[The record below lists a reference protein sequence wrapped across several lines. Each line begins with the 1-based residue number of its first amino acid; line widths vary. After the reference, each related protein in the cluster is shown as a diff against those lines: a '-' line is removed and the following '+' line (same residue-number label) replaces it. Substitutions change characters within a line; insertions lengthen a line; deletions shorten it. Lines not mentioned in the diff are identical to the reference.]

1 MSKKKLLEESTV
13 RSFMKLANLQPLSEK
28 FISETWKEGAG
39 EEEEKEEEELDEAK
53 KEEEEE
59 DEGMVKEGDGQV
71 PHDAKN
77 RRDDE
82 RDAHADVTSEQLEQ
96 EGEVTEEGKESEG
109 RPASPKQK
117 VKGVEKPGKMDA
129 AKNALPDAKL
139 KPMKQTSNH
148 SVKSGN
154 VKVGDETGP
163 KSNVT
168 KKNNSQFEMMTENLE
183 EVELEEDMEEVTA
196 EAAPEGEMTP
206 SDEAGESEEHQ
217 ATVKDALKKMLD
229 AMQQIAGEYGV
240 DMSVSSD
247 EEAAGAEETPEMAGA
262 EEEDEAMMEVSHK
275 EEEAKMDEEKL
286 EEMLDKLT
294 KRVAARL
301 VKESSKKKR

>member
-28 FISETWKEGAG
+28 FISETWKEGAVQ
-39 EEEEKEEEELDEAK
+39 EEVVEEKK
-53 KEEEEE
+53 
-59 DEGMVKEGDGQV
+59 DEGTVKEGDGQV

-168 KKNNSQFEMMTENLE
+168 KKNNSQFEMMTESLE
-183 EVELEEDMEEVTA
+183 EVELEEDMEEVA
-196 EAAPEGEMTP
+196 ADAAPEGEMTP
-206 SDEAGESEEHQ
+206 SDAAGESEEHQ
-217 ATVKDALKKMLD
+217 GTVKDALKKMLD

-240 DMSVSSD
+240 DMSVSGD
-247 EEAAGAEETPEMAGA
+247 EEAAGAEEAPEMAGA
-262 EEEDEAMMEVSHK
+262 EEEESDEEDEAMMKETSH
-275 EEEAKMDEEKL
+275 ETEAKMEEEKL